1 MKQNNIFNRFF
12 FKEVLEE
19 EKEKYEKCKS
29 LVGHFPE
36 LDERIGASK
45 TLEGVLELH
54 KKAWGLGYQNGNL
67 APCEWGMF
75 RTKDISKMTPDEV
88 FLGNVYGLWTFPMPK
103 WEDQKS
109 QMYDKDIS
117 VYDIVLNQ
125 YKRVLHSNVKA
136 IYREAKTLVE
146 EYEELNPPKNP
157 YKLKD

>member
-12 FKEVLEE
+12 YKETLAK
-19 EKEKYEKCKS
+19 EKEK
-29 LVGHFPE
+29 LN
-36 LDERIGASK
+36 ERIEASK
-45 TLEGVLELH
+45 SLEGVLDLH
-54 KKAWGLGYQNGNL
+54 KKAWGLGYRNGNL
-67 APCEWGMF
+67 SPCEYGMF
-75 RTKDISKMTPDEV
+75 RTKDISTMKPEEV

-109 QMYDKDIS
+109 QMYDRDIS

-146 EYEELNPPKNP
+146 EYEELNPQ
-157 YKLKD
+157 KDSFKIW

>member
-12 FKEVLEE
+12 YKETLAK
-19 EKEKYEKCKS
+19 EKEKCEKCKS

-45 TLEGVLELH
+45 SLENVLELH
-54 KKAWGLGYQNGNL
+54 KKAWELGYQNGNL
-67 APCEWGMF
+67 GPCEYGMF
-75 RTKDISKMTPDEV
+75 RTQDISKMTPDEV
-88 FLGNVYGLWTFPMPK
+88 YLGNVYGLWTFPMPK
-103 WEDQKS
+103 WEDQKT

-117 VYDIVLNQ
+117 VYDVILNQ

-146 EYEELNPPKNP
+146 EYEELNPQ
-157 YKLKD
+157 KDSFKIW

>member
-1 MKQNNIFNRFF
+1 MKQNNLFNRFF
-12 FKEVLEE
+12 YKETLAE

-45 TLEGVLELH
+45 TLERVLELH
-54 KKAWGLGYQNGNL
+54 KKAWGLGYQNDNL
-67 APCEWGMF
+67 APCEYGMF
-75 RTKDISKMTPDEV
+75 RTKDISTMKPEEV

-125 YKRVLHSNVKA
+125 YKKVLHSNVKA
-136 IYREAKTLVE
+136 IYREAQALVE
-146 EYEELNPPKNP
+146 EYEEINPPKDS
-157 YKLKD
+157 YKIW

>member
-1 MKQNNIFNRFF
+1 MKQNNLFNRVF
-12 FKEVLEE
+12 FKETLEE
-19 EKEKYEKCKS
+19 EKGKYEKCKS

-45 TLEGVLELH
+45 SLENVLELH
-54 KKAWGLGYQNGNL
+54 KKAWKLGYRNDNI
-67 APCEWGMF
+67 APCEHGMF
-75 RTKDISKMTPDEV
+75 RTQDISTMKPEEV
-88 FLGNVYGLWTFPMPK
+88 FLGNVYGLWTFPIPK

-136 IYREAKTLVE
+136 IYKEAQALVE
-146 EYEELNPPKNP
+146 KYEELNPPKNSF
-157 YKLKD
+157 KIW